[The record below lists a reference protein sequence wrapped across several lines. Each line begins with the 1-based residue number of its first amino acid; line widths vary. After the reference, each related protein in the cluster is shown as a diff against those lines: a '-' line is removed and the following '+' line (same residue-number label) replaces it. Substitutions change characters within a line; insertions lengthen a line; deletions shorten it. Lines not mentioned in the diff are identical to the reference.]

1 MGLWERAFFFRFR
14 RENLL
19 RLRRMA
25 MRHGVWFK
33 ALSRIERVL
42 VDLTIR
48 VTDKVRSLTLAEK
61 LFAVVEKL
69 EECFE
74 SGVLRALRTVG
85 FPLAR
90 KIGFLA
96 KRWGNPYG
104 ESWMSDVSFAKF
116 LAVMHIN
123 GGSKAHL
130 RAVY

>member
-1 MGLWERAFFFRFR
+1 MIRVIRITFV
-14 RENLL
+14 RENL
-19 RLRRMA
+19 RLLKLKA
-25 MRHGVWFK
+25 KRHGVWFK
-33 ALSRIERVL
+33 ALSRLDRAL
-42 VDLTIR
+42 VNLTIK
-48 VTDKVRSLTLAEK
+48 VADKVRSLRLIKALSRVLK
-61 LFAVVEKL
+61 KM
-69 EECFE
+69 EEAFE
-74 SGVLRALRTVG
+74 NEISQAIRHVG

-96 KRWGNPYG
+96 KKWGNPYG